1 MNIVV
6 LIGNLTR
13 DVDLRYSQGEK
24 STAVAKFSIAVQR
37 KFKQDGQPQADFI
50 NCTAFGK
57 TAEMIEKNFHKGR
70 KIAISGEWRTGS
82 YTNKDGNK
90 VYTNDC
96 FVNSV
101 YFVDSKNS
109 SNQQAGSENPAPQNN
124 GDGFMNI
131 PDGIDEELPFN

>member
-1 MNIVV
+1 M
-6 LIGNLTR
+6 
-13 DVDLRYSQGEK
+13 
-24 STAVAKFSIAVQR
+24 QR

-109 SNQQAGSENPAPQNN
+109 SNQQEGSENPTQKNN